1 LEESIDNLAELS
13 DFRELYII
21 GNPLTDWSHYKDY
34 IVARLPHLGRL
45 DGDEITKSWKLRAKQ
60 NLEEME
66 KDLVHASRRNIEK
79 KILEDK
85 NGTKNENGYTKS
97 FKREVYEE

>member
-1 LEESIDNLAELS
+1 
-13 DFRELYII
+13 
-21 GNPLTDWSHYKDY
+21 
-34 IVARLPHLGRL
+34 
-45 DGDEITKSWKLRAKQ
+45 
-60 NLEEME
+60 ME

-97 FKREVYEE
+97 FKREVYEEQIAREEANKKEREEKSMFKEYNELIKKPDNGPLPVFGSDGRIR

>member
-1 LEESIDNLAELS
+1 
-13 DFRELYII
+13 
-21 GNPLTDWSHYKDY
+21 
-34 IVARLPHLGRL
+34 
-45 DGDEITKSWKLRAKQ
+45 
-60 NLEEME
+60 ME

-97 FKREVYEE
+97 FKREVYEEQVAREEANKKEREEKSMFKEYNELIKKPDNGPLPVFGSDGRIR

>member
-1 LEESIDNLAELS
+1 
-13 DFRELYII
+13 
-21 GNPLTDWSHYKDY
+21 
-34 IVARLPHLGRL
+34 
-45 DGDEITKSWKLRAKQ
+45 
-60 NLEEME
+60 ME

-97 FKREVYEE
+97 FKREVYEEQLAREEANKKEREEKSMFKEYNELIKKPDSGPLPIFG

>member
-1 LEESIDNLAELS
+1 
-13 DFRELYII
+13 
-21 GNPLTDWSHYKDY
+21 
-34 IVARLPHLGRL
+34 
-45 DGDEITKSWKLRAKQ
+45 
-60 NLEEME
+60 ME

-97 FKREVYEE
+97 FKREVYEEQVAREEANKKEREDKSMFKEYNELIKKPEKPIALVLNRFSEV

>member
-1 LEESIDNLAELS
+1 
-13 DFRELYII
+13 
-21 GNPLTDWSHYKDY
+21 
-34 IVARLPHLGRL
+34 
-45 DGDEITKSWKLRAKQ
+45 
-60 NLEEME
+60 ME

>member
-1 LEESIDNLAELS
+1 
-13 DFRELYII
+13 
-21 GNPLTDWSHYKDY
+21 
-34 IVARLPHLGRL
+34 
-45 DGDEITKSWKLRAKQ
+45 
-60 NLEEME
+60 ME

-97 FKREVYEE
+97 FKREVYEEQVAREEANKKEREEKSMFKEYNELIKKPDSGPLPIFGSDGRVR

>member
-1 LEESIDNLAELS
+1 
-13 DFRELYII
+13 
-21 GNPLTDWSHYKDY
+21 
-34 IVARLPHLGRL
+34 
-45 DGDEITKSWKLRAKQ
+45 
-60 NLEEME
+60 ME

-97 FKREVYEE
+97 FKREVYEEQVAREEANKKEREEKSMFKEYNELIKKPDSGPLPIFG